1 MNYKPYQ
8 SKIRWKQLS
17 TVITL
22 TIAFHIYIVFL
33 IKDISFTSYS
43 LSIPKQNHLAEDT
56 LDLYSQS
63 IKKKNQDLEHIFSR
77 LIAKSVLPHDVKF
90 DFQDLESASFPEEL
104 TSVNPQFSPKEN
116 TYPKRDSILSSQESS
131 LIGENNLL
139 NSLALLESPLETT
152 FDPAD
157 QFYAIE
163 DQESLELI
171 DESKN
176 VFQQSSLIDVF
187 DSSSMTSNLELNFEM
202 IGLKEPTLPS
212 SENFQSDMSK
222 ANDEKRMIASSSDF
236 TVQVEYA
243 PQIDA
248 DGFVFKLSLRPKP
261 HKHFKRIK
269 QNLFFLIDRSHSIP
283 IKHYL
288 AAKDAVSNA
297 LDYLNLEDSFNI
309 LIFDDKVAKLSSKNL
324 VCSPKNIKLAKQFL
338 KNQKHGG
345 FFATTDLYSSLD
357 KIVPDVVKEDE
368 VNTAILLSDGDTYL
382 TKQKQ
387 RKTLNYWSQKNKGKV
402 SLFSLAIGKNKNISL
417 LDLLSIFNKGS
428 MRAAFSPAT
437 ISNELLM
444 LVQSLHSPIGKD
456 LTVTGLPHNKLATL
470 KVYPG
475 QERLP
480 NLYENLEYVLY
491 GTIDQASDFTLFLQ
505 GRYYDHWLDIKKS
518 ISLSKGTLGDSQSLK
533 KGVIL
538 QQAYGEYEQYLRSG
552 HPGFLEKAKSLLKPV
567 NLPLAF
573 E

>member
-1 MNYKPYQ
+1 M
-8 SKIRWKQLS
+8 RWKLLS
-17 TVITL
+17 SVIALTL
-22 TIAFHIYIVFL
+22 TLHVYIIFL
-33 IKDISFTSYS
+33 IKDISFISYS
-43 LSIPKQNHLAEDT
+43 HSIPKQNHLAEDT
-56 LDLYSQS
+56 LELYSQS

-77 LIAKSVLPHDVKF
+77 LTAKSILPHDVKF
-90 DFQDLESASFPEEL
+90 DFQDLESPPILDKL
-104 TSVNPQFSPKEN
+104 TCVNPQFLPQES
-116 TYPKRDSILSSQESS
+116 TYTKSNSKFSFEEPSFAGEANLLSS
-131 LIGENNLL
+131 
-139 NSLALLESPLETT
+139 LAILESPLETL

-163 DQESLELI
+163 NSEMPELM

-176 VFQQSSLIDVF
+176 VFQQNSLIDVF
-187 DSSSMTSNLELNFEM
+187 DSNSMTSDLDLNVEM

-212 SENFQSDMSK
+212 SESFHSDHIDYS
-222 ANDEKRMIASSSDF
+222 DEKRMIASSSDF

-243 PQIDA
+243 PQIDE

-261 HKHFKRIK
+261 YKHFKRIK

-283 IKHYL
+283 IKHYI
-288 AAKDAVSNA
+288 AAKDAVSES
-297 LDYLNLEDSFNI
+297 LDYLNLDDNFNI
-309 LIFDDKVAKLSSKNL
+309 LIFDDKVVKLSSKNL
-324 VCSPKNIKLAKQFL
+324 ACSPKNLKLAKQFL

-345 FFATTDLYSSLD
+345 FFATTDLYSSLN
-357 KIVPDVVKEDE
+357 KIVPDVVQEDE
-368 VNTAILLSDGDTYL
+368 VNTAILLSDGDSYL
-382 TKQKQ
+382 NKQKQ
-387 RKTLNYWSQKNKGKV
+387 RKTLNYWSQKNRGKV
-402 SLFSLAIGKNKNISL
+402 SLFSIAIGKNKNVAL

-428 MRAAFSPAT
+428 MRSAFSSSA
-437 ISNELLM
+437 ISKELVA
-444 LVQSLHSPIGKD
+444 LVKSLHSPIGKD
-456 LTVTGLPHNKLATL
+456 LTVTGLPHNKLASL

-518 ISLSKGTLGDSQSLK
+518 ISLSKGTVGDSLSLK

-552 HPGFLEKAKSLLKPV
+552 HPEFLEKAKNLLEPI